1 MAEMLTPPGAAL
13 AILFAAG
20 EPLTKKQLAGLLEVK
35 ESELSTVLE
44 ALHKT
49 VEVAGLAL
57 VETAEEVEL
66 RTSAEAAPLV
76 KRLWES
82 ERSRDLGKAGLET
95 LATIAY
101 QAGGPETGKGATRS
115 EIDWV
120 RGVNSSASVRTLLL
134 RGLIEG
140 SEDPADKRRIRYSLT
155 TEALAHL
162 GVSSVEGLPRYAE
175 LSREAGEAVATTEA
189 EVAAEDGKA
198 L

>member
-1 MAEMLTPPGAAL
+1 M

-20 EPLTKKQLAGLLEVK
+20 EPLAKKQLAGLLEIK
-35 ESELSTVLE
+35 EKELGSVLA
-44 ALHKT
+44 ALRKS

-57 VETAEEVEL
+57 VEAGEDIEL

-76 KRLWES
+76 KKLWES

-101 QAGGPETGKGATRS
+101 QPGGAGTGSKGATRS

-140 SEDPADKRRIRYSLT
+140 SEDAKDRRRIRYSLT

-162 GVSSVEGLPRYAE
+162 GVTKTAGLPRYEE
-175 LSREAGEAVATTEA
+175 LSRGTEEAIT
-189 EVAAEDGKA
+189 AAASEESADE